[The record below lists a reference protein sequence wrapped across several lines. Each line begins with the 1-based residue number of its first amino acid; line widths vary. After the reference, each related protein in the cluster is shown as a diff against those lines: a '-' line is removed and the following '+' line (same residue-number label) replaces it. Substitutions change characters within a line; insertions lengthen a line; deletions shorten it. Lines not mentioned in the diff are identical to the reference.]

1 METVIIVVAVLG
13 ALALVLVP
21 LARGRGGASA
31 PADDAGLEREIAT
44 YRAALRSGTLC
55 RRCGRANVDG
65 ARFCADC
72 GRALPAARTRD
83 APAR

>member
-1 METVIIVVAVLG
+1 MIVVVAVVG

-21 LARGRGGASA
+21 LARGHGGAS
-31 PADDAGLEREIAT
+31 PSADDAELEREIAI

-55 RRCGRANVDG
+55 RRCGRANAAG
-65 ARFCADC
+65 ARFCGDC
-72 GRALPAARTRD
+72 GRALAASRTRD